1 MQEIIEFFQA
11 NIWLATAWVI
21 LFVAVVFTSIRASIN
36 GVKKINHQQATM
48 LMNREDAVVIDVR
61 GDGEYKKG
69 HILGSKLMPLSKFK
83 NNDLASIEKYKDTPI
98 IVVCNSGMTSNQACQ
113 MMQKLGFNDLYNLQ
127 GGITEWRNANLPLTK
142 K

>member
-1 MQEIIEFFQA
+1 MQEYVEFFQA
-11 NIWLATAWVI
+11 NIWLTAAWVI
-21 LFVAVVFTSIRASIN
+21 LFIAVVVTSIRASIH
-36 GVKKINHQQATM
+36 GIKKVNHQQATM
-48 LMNREDAVVIDVR
+48 MMNRDDAVVLDVR
-61 GDGEYKKG
+61 GEGEYKKG
-69 HILGSKLMPLSKFK
+69 HILGSKLVPLSKFK

-113 MMQKLGFNDLYNLQ
+113 MLQKLGFNDLYNLQ

>member
-1 MQEIIEFFQA
+1 
-11 NIWLATAWVI
+11 LATAWVI
-21 LFVAVVFTSIRASIN
+21 LFLAVVFTSIRASIN

>member
-21 LFVAVVFTSIRASIN
+21 LFVAVVFTTIKATIN

-48 LMNREDAVVIDVR
+48 LMNREDAVVLDVR

-69 HILGSKLMPLSKFK
+69 HILGSQLIPLSKFK

-113 MMQKLGFNDLYNLQ
+113 MLQKLGFNDLYNLQ

>member
-1 MQEIIEFFQA
+1 MQEYVEFFQA
-11 NIWLATAWVI
+11 NIWLTAAWVI
-21 LFVAVVFTSIRASIN
+21 LFIAVVVTSIRASIN
-36 GVKKINHQQATM
+36 GIKKVNHQQATM
-48 LMNREDAVVIDVR
+48 MMNRDDAVVLDVR

-69 HILGSKLMPLSKFK
+69 HILGSKLVPLSKFK

-113 MMQKLGFNDLYNLQ
+113 MLQKLGFNDLYNLQ

>member
-11 NIWLATAWVI
+11 NIWLTTAWVI

-113 MMQKLGFNDLYNLQ
+113 MLQKLGFNDLYNLQ

>member
-1 MQEIIEFFQA
+1 MQEYVEFFQA
-11 NIWLATAWVI
+11 NIWLTAAWVI
-21 LFVAVVFTSIRASIN
+21 LFIAVVVTSIRASIN
-36 GVKKINHQQATM
+36 GIKKVNHQQATM
-48 LMNREDAVVIDVR
+48 MMNREDAVVLDVR
-61 GDGEYKKG
+61 GEGEYKKG
-69 HILGSKLMPLSKFK
+69 HILGSKLVPLSKFK

-113 MMQKLGFNDLYNLQ
+113 MLQKLGFNDLYNLQ

>member
-11 NIWLATAWVI
+11 NIWLTTAWVI

>member
-11 NIWLATAWVI
+11 SIWLATAWII

-48 LMNREDAVVIDVR
+48 LMNREDAVVVDVR

>member
-1 MQEIIEFFQA
+1 MQEYVEFFQA
-11 NIWLATAWVI
+11 NIWLTAAWVI
-21 LFVAVVFTSIRASIN
+21 LFIAVVVTSIRASIN
-36 GVKKINHQQATM
+36 GIKKVNHQQATM
-48 LMNREDAVVIDVR
+48 MMNRDDAVVLDVR

-69 HILGSKLMPLSKFK
+69 HILGSKLVPLSKFK

-98 IVVCNSGMTSNQACQ
+98 VVVCNSGMTSNQACQ
-113 MMQKLGFNDLYNLQ
+113 MLQKLGFNDLYNLQ

>member
-48 LMNREDAVVIDVR
+48 LMNREDAVVVDVR

>member
-1 MQEIIEFFQA
+1 MQEYLDFFQT
-11 NIWLATAWVI
+11 NIWLTVAWLI
-21 LFVAVVFTSIRASIN
+21 LFAAVVFTSVKAGLSA
-36 GVKKINHQQATM
+36 VKKITHQQATL

-61 GDGEYKKG
+61 GEGEFKKG
-69 HILGSKLMPLSKFK
+69 HILGSMLVPLSKFK

-98 IVVCNSGMTSNQACQ
+98 IVVCNSGMTSSQACQ
-113 MMQKLGFNDLYNLQ
+113 MLQKLGFTNLHNLQ

>member
-1 MQEIIEFFQA
+1 MQEYVEFFQA
-11 NIWLATAWVI
+11 NIWLTAAWVI
-21 LFVAVVFTSIRASIN
+21 LFIAVVVTSIRASIN
-36 GVKKINHQQATM
+36 GIKKVNHQQATM
-48 LMNREDAVVIDVR
+48 MMNRDDAVVLDVR
-61 GDGEYKKG
+61 GEGEYKKG
-69 HILGSKLMPLSKFK
+69 HILGSKLVPLSKFK

-113 MMQKLGFNDLYNLQ
+113 MLQKLGFNDLYNLQ

>member
-1 MQEIIEFFQA
+1 MQEMIEFFQA

-21 LFVAVVFTSIRASIN
+21 LFLAVVFTSIRASIN

-48 LMNREDAVVIDVR
+48 LMNRQDAVVIDVR